1 MDEVLNLQEA
11 ELKAMLAEI
20 KQLVVTYGGDVDI
33 VVKINDGK
41 AGGKTINIIID
52 EVTEMDIALD
62 RIYSD

>member
-1 MDEVLNLQEA
+1 VDEVLNLQEA